1 MTSASSTE
9 RAVRREHVGALV
21 LVAVTSSVLGRQWF
35 SRASVFHAPSPPLP
49 GSSALGVL
57 VKQDHPRYIPRLAW

>member
-21 LVAVTSSVLGRQWF
+21 LVAVTSSVLGC
-35 SRASVFHAPSPPLP
+35 
-49 GSSALGVL
+49 
-57 VKQDHPRYIPRLAW
+57 